1 MSSTTTRA
9 LRNMAVPH
17 DPAAGPIVS
26 PTSALLSADGSDGA
40 AASVTCSP
48 SPHSRMEHI
57 APSSSRVSTMWHTSA
72 SRSGS
77 GTLREL
83 ISSTVF
89 SQRSSSFARAVS
101 AASAR

>member
-1 MSSTTTRA
+1 
-9 LRNMAVPH
+9 MAVPH
-17 DPAAGPIVS
+17 DPTAGPIAM
-26 PTSALLSADGSDGA
+26 PTSASLSIAGSDGA
-40 AASVTCSP
+40 TASVTCSP

-57 APSSSRVSTMWHTSA
+57 APSSSNASTMRHTSA

-83 ISSTVF
+83 SSSTVF
-89 SQRSSSFARAVS
+89 SQRSSSLARAVS